1 MPIIS
6 KTNACGL
13 CEDKPHME
21 RTTVTRREAIKGAAA
36 LLLVSASDAQAEMRG
51 FESHNR
57 LFARY
62 ILPNA
67 QLEELATGFRWIEG
81 PIWIGDAGC
90 LLFQDLPN
98 NRTMRWI
105 EGLGT
110 SVYRAPSN
118 YANGQTRDREGRLV
132 SCSHRGRCLYRTEHD
147 GRITTLVERHGG
159 KRLNSPNDVIV
170 KSDGSIWFTD
180 PVFGIVNDYEGG
192 RQEPEQPPAVYRFEP
207 NSGEIRIVAGDFD
220 GPNGLA
226 FSPDERLLY
235 IAEAGAPNVDDPKQY
250 IRVFEV
256 QPDGVTLR
264 GGDIFYKVE
273 PGFSDGFRVDEHGN
287 IWSSAGDGVHCISQ
301 RGELLGKIFVPHVVA
316 NVTFGG
322 HAKNRLFI
330 GASTTLYSIY
340 LNTRG
345 VQTP

>member
-21 RTTVTRREAIKGAAA
+21 RTTVRRREAIKGAAA
-36 LLLVSASDAQAEMRG
+36 LLLVSTSDAQAEMRG

-81 PIWIGDAGC
+81 PVWVGDAGC